1 MKAAITA
8 TAKYLPPDVLTNHD
22 FEKMLDTSDEWIR
35 TRTGIC
41 ERRILRDKTKATAF
55 MCAETAKEILRKRQL
70 DAAEID
76 LIVVATISPDMF
88 FPSTACLVQDMI
100 GAKRAWGFDLSAA
113 CSGFLYALV
122 VGAQFIE
129 TGMHKKVLVLG
140 GDKMSSIVDYTDRNT
155 AVLFGDGAGGVLLE
169 PARDGYGILDARL
182 YADGTAGKD
191 HLYMP
196 GGGSLNPPTHETV
209 AKKMHYVVQDGRTVF
224 KSAVIG
230 MAEVAVEMMQRNRLG
245 SEDVDYLVPHQAN
258 LRIITAT
265 AERMGIGMEKVMVNI
280 DRYGNTTAGT
290 LPICLAE
297 LDEQKKLR
305 DGANLILVSYGAGYT
320 WGGVYV
326 RWQL

>member
-22 FEKMLDTSDEWIR
+22 FEKMLNTSDEWIR

-100 GAKRAWGFDLSAA
+100 GAKRAWGFNLSAA